1 MFAFSFPIWFVC
13 HPSPIHLSPC
23 AFVLKVFFSTFLY
36 YLIFYCC
43 LPRFLSHSLT
53 SLWSTRFFNLFP
65 LLIFTHQIFFFLAIA
80 SNSFTYLS
88 ITTHSYIP
96 FATELYSLG
105 FSIQF
110 HFWKCER
117 GAMLLFVTLITLLMY
132 HILWVSASIL
142 WLKLSWH
149 SFWSNYWRPLI
160 SYNSHFTSFA
170 SNYCLSKR
178 KETAE
183 WNLYR

>member
-1 MFAFSFPIWFVC
+1 MIC
-13 HPSPIHLSPC
+13 LSPLPHSPLSVC
-23 AFVLKVFFSTFLY
+23 FCPQSFLFHIFILFDLLLLPTPLPFPFPDIFMEY
-36 YLIFYCC
+36 KIFQLISFADFYSSD
-43 LPRFLSHSLT
+43 F
-53 SLWSTRFFNLFP
+53 
-65 LLIFTHQIFFFLAIA
+65 FFFLAIP

-160 SYNSHFTSFA
+160 SYNSHFTFFA